1 MITIKGRTPSKKN
14 SRNIVCRGRFPMNL
28 PSDRYVAWH
37 KEALAQLVGIEPIK
51 SEHLRITIYPPDAR
65 KADLTN
71 KAESVMDTLVD
82 AGILEDDNWFVVN
95 EITLKFGGIDKENPR
110 AEIEEI

>member
-14 SRNIVCRGRFPMNL
+14 AKIMVCRGKFPMLL
-28 PSDRYVAWH
+28 PSERYTAWH
-37 KEALAQLVGIEPIK
+37 KEAMAQLIGIDKIK
-51 SEHLRITIYPPDAR
+51 SDKLRITIYPPDSR

-82 AGILEDDNWFVVN
+82 AGLLEDDNWFIVN
-95 EITLKFGGIDKENPR
+95 EITLKFGGVDKENPR